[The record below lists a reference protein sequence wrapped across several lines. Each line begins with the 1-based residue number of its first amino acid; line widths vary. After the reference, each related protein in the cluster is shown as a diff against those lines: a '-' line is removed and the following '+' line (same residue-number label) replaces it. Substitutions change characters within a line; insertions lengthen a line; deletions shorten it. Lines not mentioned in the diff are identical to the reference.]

1 MMLLYPTIVQSTM
14 KTHLQLGEILQ
25 AEARRLA
32 KAAAP
37 IQEVAKRQRSRKRC
51 AEAFASSQLG
61 LGSRVGSQHFYHLSK
76 LLRGLKAR
84 GIGAET
90 LLNAWHLHGRV
101 AEAHGKQR
109 NQYQLGLSSRT
120 VSA

>member
-1 MMLLYPTIVQSTM
+1 MLACSPTCQGMMLLYPISVPSTM
-14 KTHLQLGEILQ
+14 RTHLQLGEILQ

-37 IQEVAKRQRSRKRC
+37 IQEVAKRQRSHKHC

-61 LGSRVGSQHFYHLSK
+61 LGSRVDSQHFFHFSK

-84 GIGAET
+84 CIGAET
-90 LLNAWHLHGRV
+90 LLNA
-101 AEAHGKQR
+101 
-109 NQYQLGLSSRT
+109 
-120 VSA
+120 